1 LNLELILLE
10 VIMGKTA
17 LVLSGGGAK
26 GAFQVGAEKYLR
38 EEKGHTWDIIAG
50 VSVGA
55 LNGTM
60 LAMEK
65 YTRLEAIWK
74 TICNNKVFSGK
85 FNLLT
90 FLRLYLGAKSIY
102 SNDPLAGIVE
112 REVEREK
119 IVKDLRVGTVSLNS
133 GRYTVYG
140 GDDPNIK
147 RAVLASTVV
156 PIVWP
161 PQYVSNECQMMVDG
175 SLRRFSPIGD
185 VLDADPDEV
194 VVINCWPKH
203 PPALTDPPRNI
214 LDIALRALDISSAGI
229 IYSDI
234 HEFTHI
240 NNNVREAAEHGVILH
255 NAKGKPYKEY
265 KCLII
270 EPTEHLGSILNFS
283 HEAVERSKQMGW
295 DRARDVAG

>member
-1 LNLELILLE
+1 
-10 VIMGKTA
+10 MGKTA

-38 EEKGHTWDIIAG
+38 EEKGYTWDVIGG

-65 YTRLEAIWK
+65 YEELETIWMAIR
-74 TICNNKVFSGK
+74 NNSIYSGK
-85 FNLLT
+85 FNLFTLWKL
-90 FLRLYLGAKSIY
+90 FRGAKSIY
-102 SNDPLAGIVE
+102 HNEPLAAIVD
-112 REVEREK
+112 REVQPEM
-119 IVKDLRVGTVSLNS
+119 IVKDLRVGTVSLTT
-133 GRYTVYG
+133 GRYTLYK

-156 PIVWP
+156 PVIWP
-161 PQYVSNECQMMVDG
+161 PQYVSKECQMMVDG

-185 VLDADPDEV
+185 VLDAEPEEV

-203 PPALTDPPRNI
+203 PAALTEHPKNI
-214 LDIALRALDISSAGI
+214 LDIANRAVDISSAGV

-234 HEFTHI
+234 HEFTNI
-240 NNNVREAAEHGVILH
+240 NHNVREAAEHGVTLT
-255 NAKGKPYKEY
+255 NPKGKPYKAY
-265 KCLII
+265 KNLII
-270 EPTEHLGSILNFS
+270 EPTEHLGWILDFS
-283 HEAVERSKQMGW
+283 HKSVERSLEMGW
-295 DRARDVAG
+295 NRAKEIAG

>member
-1 LNLELILLE
+1 
-10 VIMGKTA
+10 MGKTA

-38 EEKGHTWDIIAG
+38 EEKGYSWDIIGG

-74 TICNNKVFSGK
+74 SICNSKVYSGK
-85 FNLLT
+85 FNFMTLWK
-90 FLRLYLGAKSIY
+90 LYRGAKSIY
-102 SNDPLAGIVE
+102 SNDPLAAIIE
-112 REVEREK
+112 REVEPEK
-119 IVKDLRVGTVSLNS
+119 IVKDLRIGTVSLNS
-133 GRYTVYG
+133 GRYTVYS

-161 PQYVSNECQMMVDG
+161 PQYVSSECQMMVDG

-185 VLDADPDEV
+185 VIDADPEEV

-203 PPALTDPPRNI
+203 PAPLEQPPRNI
-214 LDIALRALDISSAGI
+214 LDIAIRALDISSSGI

-234 HEFTHI
+234 HEFTQI
-240 NNNVREAAEHGVILH
+240 NSSVREAAEHGVTLH
-255 NAKGKPYKEY
+255 NVKGKPFKEY
-265 KCLII
+265 KSLII
-270 EPTEHLGSILNFS
+270 EPTEHLGWVLDFS
-283 HEAVERSKQMGW
+283 HETVERGKQMGW
-295 DRARDVAG
+295 ERAKEVAG

>member
-1 LNLELILLE
+1 
-10 VIMGKTA
+10 MGKTA

-38 EEKGHTWDIIAG
+38 QEKGYSWDVIGG

-65 YTRLEAIWK
+65 YERLEAIWK
-74 TICNNKVFSGK
+74 TISSQAVYSGR
-85 FNLLT
+85 FNLATLWK
-90 FLRLYLGAKSIY
+90 LYRGAKSIY
-102 SNDPLAGIVE
+102 SNDPLAAIVE
-112 REVEREK
+112 REVEPEN
-119 IVKDLRVGTVSLNS
+119 IVKELRVGTVSLNS
-133 GRYTVYG
+133 GRYTVYS

-156 PIVWP
+156 PVIWP
-161 PQYVSNECQMMVDG
+161 PQYVSQECQMMVDG

-185 VLDADPDEV
+185 VLDTDPEEV
-194 VVINCWPKH
+194 VIINCWPKH
-203 PPALTDPPRNI
+203 PPALTQPPKNI
-214 LDIALRALDISSAGI
+214 LDIAIRALDISSAGI

-240 NNNVREAAEHGVILH
+240 NYNVREAAAQGVALT
-255 NAKGKPYKEY
+255 NPKGKPYREY
-265 KCLII
+265 QSFII
-270 EPTEHLGSILNFS
+270 EPTEHLGWILDFS
-283 HEAVERSKQMGW
+283 RESVERSMEMGW
-295 DRARDVAG
+295 NRAKEVAG

>member
-1 LNLELILLE
+1 
-10 VIMGKTA
+10 MGKTA
-17 LVLSGGGAK
+17 LVLSGGGGK

-38 EEKGHTWDIIAG
+38 EELGYSWDIIAG

-85 FNLLT
+85 FNILT
-90 FLRLYLGAKSIY
+90 FLRLYYGALSIY
-102 SNDPLAGIVE
+102 SNDPLAAIVE
-112 REVEREK
+112 REIQPEK
-119 IVKDLRVGTVSLNS
+119 IVKELRIGTVSLNS

-161 PQYVSNECQMMVDG
+161 PQFVSSECQMMVDG

-185 VLDADPDEV
+185 VLDTDPDEV

-203 PPALTDPPRNI
+203 PAALTEPPKNI
-214 LDIALRALDISSAGI
+214 LDIALRALDISSSGI

-240 NNNVREAAEHGVILH
+240 NENVREAAQHGVTLH

-270 EPTEHLGSILNFS
+270 EPTEHLGNILNFS

-295 DRARDVAG
+295 DRAKEVAG

>member
-1 LNLELILLE
+1 
-10 VIMGKTA
+10 MGTTA

-38 EEKGHTWDIIAG
+38 EKLGYSWDVIGG

-65 YTRLEAIWK
+65 YKRLEAIWRA
-74 TICNNKVFSGK
+74 ISSQSVYSGRI
-85 FNLLT
+85 NLLT
-90 FLRLYLGAKSIY
+90 LWKLYRGAKSLY
-102 SNDPLAGIVE
+102 SNDPLASIVE
-112 REVEREK
+112 EEIEPEK
-119 IVKDLRVGTVSLNS
+119 IVKDLRIGTVSLNS

-140 GDDPNIK
+140 GNDPNIK

-156 PIVWP
+156 PVIWP
-161 PQYVSNECQMMVDG
+161 PQYVSKECQMMVDG

-185 VLDADPDEV
+185 VLDADPEEV

-203 PPALTDPPRNI
+203 PAALTQPPKNI
-214 LDIALRALDISSAGI
+214 LEIAIRALDISSSGI

-240 NNNVREAAEHGVILH
+240 NYNVREAAEHGVALT
-255 NAKGKPYKEY
+255 NPKGKPYKEY
-265 KCLII
+265 KSLII
-270 EPTEHLGSILNFS
+270 EPTEHLGWILDFS
-283 HEAVERSKQMGW
+283 HASVERSMEMGW
-295 DRARDVAG
+295 ERAREVAG

>member
-1 LNLELILLE
+1 
-10 VIMGKTA
+10 MGKTA

-38 EEKGHTWDIIAG
+38 EEKGYSWDVIAG

-65 YTRLEAIWK
+65 YGRLEAIWK
-74 TICNNKVFSGK
+74 TISSHAVYSGK
-85 FNLLT
+85 FNLATLWK
-90 FLRLYLGAKSIY
+90 LYRGAKSIY
-102 SNDPLAGIVE
+102 SNDPLAAIVE
-112 REVEREK
+112 SEIEPEK
-119 IVKDLRVGTVSLNS
+119 IVKELRVGTVSLNS
-133 GRYTVYG
+133 GRYTVYN

-156 PIVWP
+156 PVIWP
-161 PQYVSNECQMMVDG
+161 PQYVSQECQMMVDG

-185 VLDADPDEV
+185 VLDTDPEEV
-194 VVINCWPKH
+194 VIINCWPKH
-203 PPALTDPPRNI
+203 PPALTQPPKNI
-214 LDIALRALDISSAGI
+214 LDIAIRALDISSAGI

-240 NNNVREAAEHGVILH
+240 NYNVREAAAQGVALT
-255 NAKGKPYKEY
+255 NPKGKPYREY
-265 KCLII
+265 QSLII
-270 EPTEHLGSILNFS
+270 EPTDHLGWILDFS
-283 HEAVERSKQMGW
+283 RESMERSMEMGW
-295 DRARDVAG
+295 DRAKEVAG

>member
-1 LNLELILLE
+1 
-10 VIMGKTA
+10 MGKTA

-38 EEKGHTWDIIAG
+38 EEKGYTWDIIAG

-65 YTRLEAIWK
+65 YNRLEAIWK

-203 PPALTDPPRNI
+203 PAALTDPPKNI

-240 NNNVREAAEHGVILH
+240 NNNVREAAQHGVALH
-255 NAKGKPYKEY
+255 NPKGKPYKDY

-270 EPTEHLGSILNFS
+270 EPTEHLGLILDFS
-283 HEAVERSKQMGW
+283 HDAVEKSKQMGW
-295 DRARDVAG
+295 DRAKEVAG

>member
-1 LNLELILLE
+1 
-10 VIMGKTA
+10 MGKTA
-17 LVLSGGGAK
+17 LVLSGGGGK

-38 EEKGHTWDIIAG
+38 EELGYEWDIIAG

-85 FNLLT
+85 FNILT
-90 FLRLYLGAKSIY
+90 FLRLYYGALSIY
-102 SNDPLAGIVE
+102 SNDPLASIVE
-112 REVEREK
+112 KEVDPDQ
-119 IVKDLRVGTVSLNS
+119 IVKELRIGTVSLNS

-161 PQYVSNECQMMVDG
+161 PQYVSSECQMMVDG

-185 VLDADPDEV
+185 VLDTDPDEV

-203 PPALTDPPRNI
+203 PAALANPPKNI
-214 LDIALRALDISSAGI
+214 LDIALRALDISSSGI

-240 NNNVREAAEHGVILH
+240 NDNVREAAEHGVTLH

-270 EPTEHLGSILNFS
+270 EPTEHLGLILDFS
-283 HEAVERSKQMGW
+283 HASVERSKQMGW
-295 DRARDVAG
+295 NRAKEVAG